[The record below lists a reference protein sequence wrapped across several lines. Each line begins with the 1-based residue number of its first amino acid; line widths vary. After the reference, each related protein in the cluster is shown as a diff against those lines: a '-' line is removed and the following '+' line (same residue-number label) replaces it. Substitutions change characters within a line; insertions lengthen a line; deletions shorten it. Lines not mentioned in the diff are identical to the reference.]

1 MKLNTVWLTVL
12 TKVVNTIVNTVK
24 QTVLDDDGM
33 SEAGMCPEATVNSLY
48 MGKEARTIII
58 Q

>member
-1 MKLNTVWLTVL
+1 MASLYVR
-12 TKVVNTIVNTVK
+12 

-33 SEAGMCPEATVNSLY
+33 SEAGVCLEATVNSLY
-48 MGKEARTIII
+48 MGEEARTIII